1 MTEYV
6 SVMLKCWPYVKV
18 KWQQEEETVLFVNW
32 NVLAVQQVVHPL
44 FHKLY
49 NVITEAGMVMMLRY
63 VGFLLPKDSGE
74 LKL

>member
-1 MTEYV
+1 M
-6 SVMLKCWPYVKV
+6 
-18 KWQQEEETVLFVNW
+18 
-32 NVLAVQQVVHPL
+32 LAVQQVVHPL

-63 VGFLLPKDSGE
+63 VGFFLPKDSRE